1 MLNRLKFYSKER
13 SRKIL
18 NIAIPSGLNSLL
30 DIINLSI
37 DLMFIG
43 VFGSYAIV
51 AVGISLN
58 YIMLFFAF
66 TTIIFV
72 GNSALVSR
80 FLGAKDRKSADEV
93 VLSLTFDAFCFSIPL
108 LILAFLVFDYFFSL
122 VGISDEA
129 RQIGHSY
136 LAITLFSI
144 P

>member
-43 VFGSYAIV
+43 VFGANAIV

-93 VLSLTFDAFCFSIPL
+93 VWSLTFAAFCFSIPL
-108 LILAFLVFDYFFSL
+108 LILAFLGFDYFFAFFKL
-122 VGISDEA
+122 
-129 RQIGHSY
+129 R
-136 LAITLFSI
+136 
-144 P
+144 